1 MCVIMSNL
9 KHLLFV
15 ILGGIVLSSADAVGS
30 DTCYK
35 CVNCKDTP
43 IDKIHTVRCS
53 GSCFKMHGENDDG
66 HENVNRGCLTLFE
79 GMAFGAESATC
90 LAGKVG
96 KSYGEIC
103 ICNGDKCNTGSSL
116 VGSISLII
124 SVIAMCLA

>member
-66 HENVNRGCLTLFE
+66 HESQTLID
-79 GMAFGAESATC
+79 SQIKC
-90 LAGKVG
+90 
-96 KSYGEIC
+96 KSRLFDPVRRHGVRSRKRHLPGWKSREVLWRNLY
-103 ICNGDKCNTGSSL
+103 L
-116 VGSISLII
+116 
-124 SVIAMCLA
+124 